1 MRFYAVRT
9 EAIHQ
14 THLALQQLEQGRRGS
29 ASPSRAMR
37 VAQLYGHLQCR
48 ANGEQT
54 VQVALRD
61 LAAAW
66 HLQPR
71 LLRTDLRDL
80 QALGWLHFSSG
91 PHGTLIRL
99 QNPDGYSEQRIHS
112 QSSSHG
118 PRLSGA
124 VDGAPDAE
132 SAPAAAAQLPAVSA
146 PQPLVATEPAQG
158 LIDQFAENYNRQ
170 RPASWPAYSPRGS
183 ALAARLRRAIAHAG
197 SAETF
202 WPVLTQAL
210 VGMPEFW
217 RTTYPQG
224 RSGADCAAVLFSADR
239 HAAGLGVEFWH
250 VFCWGTTES
259 PAGVGVGAAVGRAP
273 GPQESDFRRACRL
286 FAWGDHAWRGQG
298 MEAFALPDSEKQRLT
313 ELLEAAGLGEH
324 GQAARQFG

>member
-14 THLALQQLEQGRRGS
+14 THMALQQLEQGRRGS

-48 ANGEQT
+48 ANGEQM

-71 LLRTDLRDL
+71 LLRTDLKDL
-80 QALGWLHFSSG
+80 QALGWLDYSSG

-99 QNPDGYSEQRIHS
+99 QNPEGCSEQRKRS
-112 QSSSHG
+112 QSTGHARG
-118 PRLSGA
+118 LSAA
-124 VDGAPDAE
+124 VGDPLHTE
-132 SAPAAAAQLPAVSA
+132 PAPAAAVQLPGVSA
-146 PQPLVATEPAQG
+146 AQPVASSEPARS
-158 LIDQFAENYNRQ
+158 LIDQFATRYNRQ

-197 SAETF
+197 GEETF
-202 WPVLTQAL
+202 WPLLTQAL
-210 VGMPEFW
+210 AGMPEFW
-217 RTTYPQG
+217 RSTYPQG
-224 RSGADCAAVLFSADR
+224 RSGADCASVLFSADR

-250 VFCWGTTES
+250 VFCWSGA
-259 PAGVGVGAAVGRAP
+259 PGIVAGGGVGADVGHAP

-298 MEAFALPDSEKQRLT
+298 MEAFALPNSEKQ
-313 ELLEAAGLGEH
+313 
-324 GQAARQFG
+324 

>member
-1 MRFYAVRT
+1 MRFYAVCT
-9 EAIHQ
+9 EAIEH
-14 THLALQQLEQGRRGS
+14 THRALQQLEQRRQGS
-29 ASPSRAMR
+29 SRPSRALR

-48 ANGEQT
+48 ARDGAA
-54 VQVALRD
+54 VQLGLRD

-71 LLRTDLRDL
+71 ELRADLKDL
-80 QALGWLHFSSG
+80 QAIGWLHYSSG
-91 PHGTLIRL
+91 PAGL
-99 QNPDGYSEQRIHS
+99 RI
-112 QSSSHG
+112 QLTE
-118 PRLSGA
+118 P
-124 VDGAPDAE
+124 APV
-132 SAPAAAAQLPAVSA
+132 AAAASHLPETSAVEASNEA
-146 PQPLVATEPAQG
+146 AQN
-158 LIDQFAENYNRQ
+158 LIDQFAACYNRQ

-197 SAETF
+197 GPETF
-202 WPVLTQAL
+202 WPLLTQAL
-210 VGMPEFW
+210 AGMPEFW

-224 RSGADCAAVLFSADR
+224 RSGADCASVLFSADR

-250 VFCWGTTES
+250 VFCWSGA
-259 PAGVGVGAAVGRAP
+259 PGIVAGGGVGADVGHAP

-324 GQAARQFG
+324 GQAARQFGQKTTA

>member
-9 EAIHQ
+9 EAIHR
-14 THLALQQLEQGRRGS
+14 THLALQQLEQSRRGS

-54 VQVALRD
+54 VQVGLRE

-71 LLRTDLRDL
+71 LLRTDLKDL
-80 QALGWLHFSSG
+80 QALGWLRYSSS
-91 PHGTLIRL
+91 PYGTRIEL
-99 QNPDGYSEQRIHS
+99 QNPEGSSDQRRCSEPSQRGRHLC
-112 QSSSHG
+112 G
-118 PRLSGA
+118 TVG
-124 VDGAPDAE
+124 GAPGPE
-132 SAPAAAAQLPAVSA
+132 SAPTA
-146 PQPLVATEPAQG
+146 PAQG
-158 LIDQFAENYNRQ
+158 LIEQFAAQYNRQ

-197 SAETF
+197 GPESF
-202 WPVLTQAL
+202 WPLLAQAL
-210 VGMPEFW
+210 AGMPEFW
-217 RTTYPQG
+217 RSTYPQG

-250 VFCWGTTES
+250 VFSWGTTEP
-259 PAGVGVGAAVGRAP
+259 PAGAGVAAAVGRASAP
-273 GPQESDFRRACRL
+273 PESDFRRACRL
-286 FAWGDHAWRGQG
+286 FAWGDHTWRGQG

-313 ELLEAAGLGEH
+313 ELLEAAGLGEQ
-324 GQAARQFG
+324 GQAARQFAQQATA